1 MPIELYI
8 AALRNWVL
16 SDAFNEVSEKASDEV
31 LDVELDI
38 LDYEYAH
45 GLVADCDMSP
55 DYVAPSAEL
64 TEDELK
70 TRIILVLS
78 RLGIQ
83 LALL

>member
-1 MPIELYI
+1 MPIEFYI
-8 AALRNWVL
+8 QALHNWVL
-16 SDAFNEVSEKASDEV
+16 SDAFNEASYEASERV

-45 GLVADCDMSP
+45 GLVARCDVSP
-55 DYVAPSAEL
+55 DYVAPSEVL

-78 RLGIQ
+78 NVGIK
-83 LALL
+83 L

>member
-1 MPIELYI
+1 MPIEFYI
-8 AALRNWVL
+8 AALHNWVL

-45 GLVADCDMSP
+45 GLVAECDVSP
-55 DYVAPSAEL
+55 DYVAPSKVL

-70 TRIILVLS
+70 TRIIEALS
-78 RLGIQ
+78 SVGVQ
-83 LALL
+83 LQ

>member
-1 MPIELYI
+1 MPIEFYI
-8 AALRNWVL
+8 AALHNWVL

-45 GLVADCDMSP
+45 GLVAECDVSP
-55 DYVAPSAEL
+55 DYVAPSEVL

-70 TRIILVLS
+70 TRIIEALS
-78 RLGIQ
+78 SVGVQ
-83 LALL
+83 L

>member
-1 MPIELYI
+1 MPIEFYI
-8 AALRNWVL
+8 AALHNWVL

-45 GLVADCDMSP
+45 GLVAECDVSR
-55 DYVAPSAEL
+55 DYVGRSKVL

-70 TRIILVLS
+70 TRIIEALS
-78 RLGIQ
+78 EAGAPL
-83 LALL
+83 

>member
-1 MPIELYI
+1 MPIEFYI
-8 AALRNWVL
+8 AALHNWVL

-45 GLVADCDMSP
+45 GLVAECDVSP
-55 DYVAPSAEL
+55 DYVAPSEVL

-70 TRIILVLS
+70 TRIILVLIGAP
-78 RLGIQ
+78 L
-83 LALL
+83 

>member
-1 MPIELYI
+1 MPIEFYI
-8 AALRNWVL
+8 AALHNWVL

-45 GLVADCDMSP
+45 GLVAECDVSP
-55 DYVAPSAEL
+55 DYVAPSKVL

-70 TRIILVLS
+70 TRIIEALS
-78 RLGIQ
+78 SVGVQ
-83 LALL
+83 L

>member
-1 MPIELYI
+1 MPIEFYI
-8 AALRNWVL
+8 QALHNWVL
-16 SDAFNEVSEKASDEV
+16 SDAFNEASYEASERV

-45 GLVADCDMSP
+45 GLIAECDVSP
-55 DYVAPSAEL
+55 DYVAPSEVL

-78 RLGIQ
+78 NVGIK
-83 LALL
+83 L